1 MLQVA
6 AWPGV
11 SRTRAECGVGQALAI
26 GGRQIAHLHHD
37 ATIELRLGRPAIAR
51 MGEALVASGQVAVRS
66 SADAGRD
73 WVSVG
78 LHGPGD
84 ETLAIALASVAIQSV
99 GAGRPESSGCA
110 LDGPA
115 RSRVAHVVERAGYA
129 AAGRR

>member
-11 SRTRAECGVGQALAI
+11 SRIRADCGVGQALAI

-37 ATIELRLGRPAIAR
+37 TTIELWLGRPAIAR
-51 MGEALVASGQVAVRS
+51 MGEALMASGQVAVRS

-78 LHGPGD
+78 LHVPGD
-84 ETLAIALASVAIQSV
+84 ETLAIALASVAIQAV
-99 GAGRPESSGCA
+99 GAGERHEPAGCA
-110 LDGPA
+110 LADRG
-115 RSRVAHVVERAGYA
+115 RSPVVQVVDRAAYA
-129 AAGRR
+129 AARR